1 MGVQVD
7 IVDFLKKFRA
17 ALEATVESDT
27 LAVFDKIALDMV
39 LDLCSSE
46 PNKRSESAKKRWNK
60 QKEAVND

>member
-39 LDLCSSE
+39 LDLCSE